1 MNPIGRIGTC
11 SLMCTLACLEPLPA
25 MPTSLYLTL
34 AQDINDAGEII
45 GSAIDTA
52 ATPKRWV
59 SPRFQYSTAAAIH
72 TSRPRPKPTPV
83 RWFSPNVCVSS
94 FQSSFA

>member
-11 SLMCTLACLEPLPA
+11 SLMCAFACVEPLPA

-45 GSAIDTA
+45 GVRSA
-52 ATPKRWV
+52 
-59 SPRFQYSTAAAIH
+59 SLAIWL
-72 TSRPRPKPTPV
+72 V
-83 RWFSPNVCVSS
+83 
-94 FQSSFA
+94 